1 LFLPNAE
8 PAGELG
14 QRQETQQE
22 DWLAS
27 PEGLVGS
34 QEQQERQEARQDLGD
49 QIITGQA
56 LEVLEAEHPQQPHL
70 TAETAGITLLL
81 D

>member
-1 LFLPNAE
+1 MPNAE
-8 PAGELG
+8 PAVELG
-14 QRQETQQE
+14 QRQETQRE

-27 PEGLVGS
+27 PEGLLGS
-34 QEQQERQEARQDLGD
+34 QEQQERQEEQQGLGE
-49 QIITGQA
+49 QTITGRA

-70 TAETAGITLLL
+70 TAEVAGITLSV